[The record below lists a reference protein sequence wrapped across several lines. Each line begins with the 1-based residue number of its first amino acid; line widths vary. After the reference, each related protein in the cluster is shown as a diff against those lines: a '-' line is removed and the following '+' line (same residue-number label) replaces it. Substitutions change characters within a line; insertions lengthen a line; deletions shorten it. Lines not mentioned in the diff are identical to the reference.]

1 MKIEIYI
8 SQRAISNFKL
18 YKKDKRRL
26 RKYRNLKD
34 SSEFVISRGLKW
46 RFKLKDH
53 ICISHKKNIAAI
65 ARFKGKIGI
74 DIEELKSRN
83 FDSVVEFCFNDDE
96 RALWERSSDKILEF
110 YKIWTAKEAFI
121 KFNGLNFSDLKV
133 ANYNHISTNLNL
145 NFFIFNNYLITI
157 VTNRPKFNKNQII
170 LIYF

>member
-8 SQRAISNFKL
+8 SQRAINNFKL

-26 RKYRNLKD
+26 KKHRNLNGN
-34 SSEFVISRGLKW
+34 SGFIISRALKW

-65 ARFKGKIGI
+65 ARCKGKIGI

-83 FDSVVEFCFNDDE
+83 FNSVVEFCFNDDE
-96 RALWERSSDKILEF
+96 RALWQRSSDKILEF

-133 ANYNHISTNLNL
+133 VNYNHISTNLNL

-157 VTNRPKFNKNQII
+157 VATKSKFNKNQII